1 MDHVADADAVGDG
14 AGVEYLEGAV
24 VIDADGPP
32 FDGSAGGLHSHGPSD
47 GVEVIAIGGLGGV
60 VVAEQVEL
68 GQDRLEERRRGD
80 RIADARG
87 ALGGPAD
94 VDSAA
99 DDHGAVG
106 ACLREHPCGFSGL
119 AIVAD
124 DEQVALWFASCDTN
138 GDGWMV
144 FREATR
150 ALDFDRPRFQS
161 FDADRDGRIDS
172 SEFTDYYR
180 YRLTE
185 SGGFRPPQVKVAPT
199 LATPRKAEQLRLAF
213 DTNADRAISEEELAA
228 VLEGY
233 GRYDLE
239 VGKLMDEADR
249 DKDLLLSEDELEGIA
264 ALLVGAAGPA
274 VSSLPA
280 GAVSGIDQLFG
291 APAGPEVHEP
301 GALPRIAGPVT
312 PYRRLDLDGD
322 GVVSLEDLE
331 ALQRPLRSPVR
342 IAPILLALD
351 ADGDGNID
359 RAELRAALGDV
370 R

>member
-1 MDHVADADAVGDG
+1 MSRPLHLTLAAVLGLLSLTDLAAAAPQRG
-14 AGVEYLEGAV
+14 GGVFGRGV
-24 VIDADGPP
+24 QGQR
-32 FDGSAGGLHSHGPSD
+32 GGFFAPIS
-47 GVEVIAIGGLGGV
+47 ERIGG
-60 VVAEQVEL
+60 
-68 GQDRLEERRRGD
+68 
-80 RIADARG
+80 DARG
-87 ALGGPAD
+87 TRTRVTRTRGPANP
-94 VDSAA
+94 AA
-99 DDHGAVG
+99 MKDLTNMVKGSTTPAG
-106 ACLREHPCGFSGL
+106 PLLPPARL
-119 AIVAD
+119 APLPRPEDTLPITALAD
-124 DEQVALWFASCDTN
+124 DEQVALWFASCDTD

-144 FREATR
+144 YREATR

-172 SEFTDYYR
+172 TEFADYYR

-185 SGGFRPPQVKVAPT
+185 SGGFRPPQIKVTPT

-213 DTNADRAISEEELAA
+213 DTNADRSISEEELAA

-233 GRYDLE
+233 GRYDLV
-239 VGKLMDEADR
+239 VGDLMDDADR
-249 DKDLLLSEDELEGIA
+249 NRDLLLDEDELEGIA
-264 ALLVGAAGPA
+264 ALLIGAAGPA

-301 GALPRIAGPVT
+301 GALPRIAGPIT

-322 GVVSLEDLE
+322 GVISLQDLE
-331 ALQRPLRSPVR
+331 SLQRPLRSPVR
-342 IAPILLALD
+342 IGPILLALD
-351 ADGDGNID
+351 ADGDGAID

>member
-1 MDHVADADAVGDG
+1 MSHRHPTLLALGLLALLGLGDLAAAAPQRGGVPG
-14 AGVEYLEGAV
+14 AG
-24 VIDADGPP
+24 
-32 FDGSAGGLHSHGPSD
+32 GSGGRGGFFAPVSD
-47 GVEVIAIGGLGGV
+47 RIGG
-60 VVAEQVEL
+60 
-68 GQDRLEERRRGD
+68 DSRGT
-80 RIADARG
+80 RKRVTRTR
-87 ALGGPAD
+87 GPAD
-94 VDSAA
+94 PSAMKDLA
-99 DDHGAVG
+99 NMIKGATGPAGPLLPPNRV
-106 ACLREHPCGFSGL
+106 APPARPAETLPITAL
-119 AIVAD
+119 AD